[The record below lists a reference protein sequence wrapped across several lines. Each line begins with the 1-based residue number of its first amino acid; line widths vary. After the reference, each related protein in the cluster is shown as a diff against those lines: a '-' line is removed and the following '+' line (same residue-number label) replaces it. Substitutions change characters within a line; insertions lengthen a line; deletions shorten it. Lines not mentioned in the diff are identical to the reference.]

1 MDKTL
6 RQIDILL
13 FNGLNI
19 LDVAGPAQVFSSA
32 NEDGTERYRLRFVS
46 MDGMAVTSSCGLR
59 LQVDTTASTDGRR
72 DLLIPG
78 GTGVDQAMHDRMI
91 LDFLARW
98 PSEMEERRVISICS
112 GALVLANAGLLNGR
126 KATTHWRR
134 ARQVRQQFPEV
145 RWSTDELYHIDGE
158 VMTSAGVA
166 SGIDLA
172 LEIIKR
178 DHGGA
183 LALAVARELVVYLK
197 RAGGQTQFA
206 DLLEAQFS
214 GDRELGRLL
223 NALQDNP
230 GRDWTLELMAEVA
243 GLTPRTLSRRF
254 SASAGLTPVKYLER
268 YRLKRAA
275 DVLSGGAPVGSAI
288 RVSGFSDF
296 QQMQRAFKRHLNTT
310 VGEYR
315 EKFADS

>member
-1 MDKTL
+1 MDKPIRL
-6 RQIDILL
+6 IDVLL
-13 FNGLNI
+13 FDSLNI
-19 LDVAGPAQVFSSA
+19 LDVAGPVQVFSSA
-32 NEDGTERYRLRFVS
+32 NEDGIERYRLRFVS
-46 MDGMAVTSSCGLR
+46 MDGAGITSSCGLR
-59 LQVDTTASTDGRR
+59 LQADAAASLDGTR

-78 GTGVDQAMHDRMI
+78 GIGVDRAMYDGRI
-91 LDFLARW
+91 LDFLAKRSSA
-98 PSEMEERRVISICS
+98 PLDGRIISICS
-112 GALVLANAGLLNGR
+112 GALILATAGLLRGR
-126 KATTHWRR
+126 KATTDWRR
-134 ARQVRQQFPEV
+134 AQQVRQQFADV
-145 RWSTDELYHIDGE
+145 QWSTNELYHVDGQ

-172 LEIIKR
+172 LEIIKM
-178 DHGGA
+178 DHGSP

-197 RAGGQTQFA
+197 RAGGQAQFA

-223 NALQDNP
+223 DALQDNP
-230 GRDWTLELMAEVA
+230 GRDWTLDLMAEVA

-288 RVSGFSDF
+288 SVSGFTDF

>member
-13 FNGLNI
+13 FDGLNI

-46 MDGMAVTSSCGLR
+46 MDGMGVTSSCGLR
-59 LQVDTTASTDGRR
+59 LQVDTTASTNGRR

-91 LDFLARW
+91 LDFLATW
-98 PSEMEERRVISICS
+98 PSEMEDRRVISICS

-134 ARQVRQQFPEV
+134 ARQVRRQFPEV
-145 RWSTDELYHIDGE
+145 RWSTDELYHIDGN

-223 NALQDNP
+223 DALQDNP